1 MRKKRNSLFSK
12 GLVFLTAF
20 VCLAGM
26 FPISARAEDAYTYK
40 IRLLSGAQGSINNEG
55 QVAWEGLS
63 YGDTVSF
70 RQNTVTISRGGSRET
85 HNISIA
91 VSDDS
96 KYYVKG
102 IRKSGRDNN
111 VAEEVAKSFFTV
123 TEDADYVIAYGMKGE
138 SVAYTVK
145 FQDSSGKEL
154 APDETYYGNVGD
166 RPVIAHL
173 YIEGYQ
179 PQAYNLTGTL
189 KANAADNVFT
199 FVYSCVEA
207 EAGGTTTTTTTTTTT
222 NTTTTITGGNT
233 ATGGAGGGG
242 NTAQENQ
249 GEEEEAGEE
258 PGGESLP
265 ATPFDLVDI
274 DNPSVPLAGNT
285 GGGEEAEG
293 SSVDSKDFA
302 VLMGMMAMPT
312 AARFGVCSLVILLVS
327 LGAYFLFFR
336 RKEEREEDVYEWHG

>member
-1 MRKKRNSLFSK
+1 MGRTRNSLLFK
-12 GLVFLTAF
+12 GFVFLTAF

-26 FPISARAEDAYTYK
+26 FPISARAEEAYTYRV
-40 IRLLSGAQGSINNEG
+40 RLLSGAQGSINNGELT
-55 QVAWEGLS
+55 AWEGLS
-63 YGDTVSF
+63 YGDTVAF

-85 HNISIA
+85 HNIKIA

-123 TEDADYVIAYGMKGE
+123 TEDADYVIAYGMKGD

-145 FQDSSGKEL
+145 FQDASGKEL

-166 RPVIAHL
+166 RPVIAYL

-189 KANAADNVFT
+189 KANASDNVFT
-199 FVYSCVEA
+199 FVYSRVEA
-207 EAGGTTTTTTTTTTT
+207 QGGGTTTTTTTTTTT
-222 NTTTTITGGNT
+222 NTTTTTTGGNT
-233 ATGGAGGGG
+233 TTGGGG
-242 NTAQENQ
+242 NTAQGNQ
-249 GEEEEAGEE
+249 GENGEETGAEEET
-258 PGGESLP
+258 GGQTLP
-265 ATPFDLVDI
+265 STPFDLVDI
-274 DNPSVPLAGNT
+274 DNQTVPLAGNT
-285 GGGEEAEG
+285 SGAEEPEG
-293 SSVDSKDFA
+293 ATVDSKDFA

-312 AARFGVCSLVILLVS
+312 AAKFGVCSLVILLVS